1 MRMLDRTITRITLL
15 VAVAG
20 CTPAVAELTE
30 VDKDAVKAQ
39 IEKYTQAGLAADWVA
54 WGNTLATDVV
64 LSPPNAPRVNGR
76 AAAVEWIKTLPKLTA
91 FKATVDEIDGR
102 GDIAYDHGTYELTM
116 ALPDGS
122 TATDRGTFLEV
133 HRRQSDGTWP
143 YTHLMFH
150 STNPLPVTASAKK
163 P

>member
-1 MRMLDRTITRITLL
+1 MSDRAITGLTLL
-15 VAVAG
+15 VALAG
-20 CTPAVAELTE
+20 CTPAAAELSQG
-30 VDKDAVKAQ
+30 DKDAIKAQ
-39 IEKYTQAGLAADWVA
+39 IEKYTQAGLAADWEA
-54 WGNTLATDVV
+54 WGNTLAADVV

-91 FKATVDEIDGR
+91 FKATVDDIGGR

-116 ALPDGS
+116 VLPDGS

-133 HRRQSDGTWP
+133 HKRQPDGTWP

-150 STNPLPVTASAKK
+150 STEPLPATAPAKK